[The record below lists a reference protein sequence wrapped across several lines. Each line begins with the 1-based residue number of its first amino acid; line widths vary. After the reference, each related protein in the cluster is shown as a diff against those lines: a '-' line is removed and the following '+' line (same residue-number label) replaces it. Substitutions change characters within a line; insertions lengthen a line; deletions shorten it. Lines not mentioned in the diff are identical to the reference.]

1 MLNKYTWIFY
11 MALLFNWQR
20 ILSSHER
27 RRKRRNVRTFFRD
40 KVKGSRVLY
49 SICLKKKKKRNK
61 QHLTAD
67 TVQNIVQTWIT
78 TTKQNFSQCI
88 LRIIRLLSK
97 LDVNSKTEF
106 YRLQIQTSKRF
117 PRSHLNQNV

>member
-40 KVKGSRVLY
+40 KEVVSCTPSV
-49 SICLKKKKKRNK
+49 SKKKKKK
-61 QHLTAD
+61 QTTFNRRYGAEHCSNMDYNNEAEFLSMH
-67 TVQNIVQTWIT
+67 IT
-78 TTKQNFSQCI
+78 NHSFIK
-88 LRIIRLLSK
+88 
-97 LDVNSKTEF
+97 
-106 YRLQIQTSKRF
+106 
-117 PRSHLNQNV
+117 

>member
-40 KVKGSRVLY
+40 KAKGSRVLY
-49 SICLKKKKKRNK
+49 SICLKKKKKK
-61 QHLTAD
+61 QTTLNRRYGAEHCSNMDYNNEAEFLSMH
-67 TVQNIVQTWIT
+67 IT
-78 TTKQNFSQCI
+78 NHSFIK
-88 LRIIRLLSK
+88 
-97 LDVNSKTEF
+97 
-106 YRLQIQTSKRF
+106 
-117 PRSHLNQNV
+117 

>member
-1 MLNKYTWIFY
+1 MNVDANVGMSAHFSGTK
-11 MALLFNWQR
+11 
-20 ILSSHER
+20 
-27 RRKRRNVRTFFRD
+27 RKEVVSCTPS
-40 KVKGSRVLY
+40 VS
-49 SICLKKKKKRNK
+49 KKKKRNK